1 MPNQTEMF
9 LCGDSNNEDTIVM
22 NIDVVSY
29 DRLILPEWRLWGV
42 ISVGKHFWSLFKQPS
57 AIA

>member
-29 DRLILPEWRLWGV
+29 DRLILPE
-42 ISVGKHFWSLFKQPS
+42 
-57 AIA
+57 